1 MPDLTLG
8 TTMYVTKGN
17 LSSNIYSSNVT
28 ATMSQTGLRTTVYT
42 ALSTTAVSIATAN
55 LSSVGVAH
63 FWNLATDT
71 NATATVQ
78 VVSGATTLAFTTL
91 RPGEPAMLRLA
102 SGVSFQAI
110 GHTAASLRVDI
121 TEG

>member
-1 MPDLTLG
+1 MADITLG
-8 TTMYVTKGN
+8 TTLSVSKGYLASN
-17 LSSNIYSSNVT
+17 LFSSNVT
-28 ATMSQTGLRTTVYT
+28 ASMAQTGLKTTVYT
-42 ALSTTAVSIATAN
+42 LSGTAVSLSTAN

-63 FWNLATDT
+63 IWNLASDT

-78 VVSGATTLAFTTL
+78 VVSGANTISFASL

>member
-1 MPDLTLG
+1 MADISLG
-8 TTMYVTKGN
+8 TALVVSRGN
-17 LSSNIYSSNVT
+17 LAATLYSSNVT
-28 ATMSQTGLRTTVYT
+28 ANMSQTGLRTTVYT
-42 ALSTTAVSIATAN
+42 LSTTAVSISTAN

-63 FWNLATDT
+63 FWNLASDT

-78 VVSGATTLAFTTL
+78 VVSGANTTSFASL

>member
-1 MPDLTLG
+1 MADIAIG
-8 TTMYVTKGN
+8 TSLIVTKGN
-17 LSSNIYSSNVT
+17 LAATLYSSNVT
-28 ATMSQTGLRTTVYT
+28 ANMSQTGLRTTVYT
-42 ALSTTAVSIATAN
+42 LSTTAVSLSTAN

-63 FWNLATDT
+63 FWNLASDT

-78 VVSGATTLAFTTL
+78 VVSGANTISFASL

>member
-1 MPDLTLG
+1 MADISLG
-8 TTMYVTKGN
+8 TALVVSRGN
-17 LSSNIYSSNVT
+17 LAATLYSSNVT
-28 ATMSQTGLRTTVYT
+28 ANMSQTGLRTTVYT
-42 ALSTTAVSIATAN
+42 LSTTAVSISTAN

-63 FWNLATDT
+63 FWNLASDT
-71 NATATVQ
+71 SATATVQ
-78 VVSGATTLAFTTL
+78 VVSGANTISFASL